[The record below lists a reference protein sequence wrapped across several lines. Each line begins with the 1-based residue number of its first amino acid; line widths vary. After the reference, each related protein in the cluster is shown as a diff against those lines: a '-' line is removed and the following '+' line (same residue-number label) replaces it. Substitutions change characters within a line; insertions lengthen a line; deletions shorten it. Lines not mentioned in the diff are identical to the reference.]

1 MRRESGANK
10 WMGRGKSQSV
20 RAQVARWIW
29 TEVFGGTGQ
38 IPRDSAYV
46 KSMTFCQE
54 TRWLYSWGSS
64 VWAGEWGRSR
74 MPIRGV
80 RVCQPR
86 GDGGEKETEVYCRT
100 GAQLRKEDII
110 RGMRRHRLPFCFIA
124 TPHSASNLLIF
135 SLIFQLK
142 RSATSLCI
150 MSTVLETVNWSSLF
164 PLQFRLLKF
173 Q

>member
-1 MRRESGANK
+1 MRRESGAIK

-20 RAQVARWIW
+20 RAQVVRWIW

-38 IPRDSAYV
+38 IPRDSAYA
-46 KSMTFCQE
+46 KSVTFCQE
-54 TRWLYSWGSS
+54 TRWLYSRESS

-74 MPIRGV
+74 MQIRRV
-80 RVCQPR
+80 RVSQLR

-110 RGMRRHRLPFCFIA
+110 RGMRSHRLPFSFIA
-124 TPHSASNLLIF
+124 TPHSASNLIF

-142 RSATSLCI
+142 WSATSLCI
-150 MSTVLETVNWSSLF
+150 MSTVLETVNWSSLL